1 MSSNSTPPSSAPVP
15 LVLIA
20 GFLGAGKTTFIRRT
34 LPLLAARRLVP
45 HVVIND
51 YRNARIDAQT
61 LEGYAASVAPINGT
75 CVCCDSRDELME
87 TLKQYELPPR
97 SVVLLEANGTADVPE
112 LIEILTADRRAR
124 RYTLPV
130 PITVIDAKRWQKRY
144 WHNGL
149 EAGQLSAAI
158 GFLITRAEEVPERRL
173 AEVEADL
180 KQRAPRAQP
189 IDAEWLAERLIE
201 MVEHPDRFPPR
212 RFAPPVLGESS
223 AHVHHA
229 QAHHFASMEIPLP
242 ARLREEQIEAFLDSL
257 PLEVIRAKG
266 VAYLDGEPLR
276 AVLFQKIEGRERPA
290 FVDLPKPSRFEPLM
304 VLIGAQCPREAIMES
319 AARHLGL
326 EPDRRTPVH
335 SVPL

>member
-1 MSSNSTPPSSAPVP
+1 MSSDSPPTPYAPVP
-15 LVLIA
+15 LALVA
-20 GFLGAGKTTFIRRT
+20 GFLGAGKTTLIRRV
-34 LPLLAARRLVP
+34 LPLLVARQVVP

-75 CVCCDSRDELME
+75 CICCDSRDELME

-124 RYTLPV
+124 RYTLPM
-130 PITVIDAKRWQKRY
+130 PITVVDAKRWQKRY

-149 EAGQLSAAI
+149 EAGQVSAAI
-158 GFLITRAEEVPERRL
+158 GYLITRADEVPERRM

-189 IDAEWLAERLIE
+189 IDPEWLADRLTE
-201 MVEHPDRFPPR
+201 MVEHPERFPPR

-223 AHVHHA
+223 THVHHA
-229 QAHHFASMEIPLP
+229 HAHHFASMEIPLP
-242 ARLREEQIEAFLDSL
+242 TRLREEQIEAFLESL

-290 FVDLPKPSRFEPLM
+290 FIDLPKPSRFEPLA
-304 VLIGAQCPREAIMES
+304 VLIGAQCPREAIMEL
-319 AARHLGL
+319 AARHLGIDPAL
-326 EPDRRTPVH
+326 HMPAGTTP
-335 SVPL
+335 S